1 MLTFAHPATYN
12 EMASQPATSQ
22 VLKSEQTSEPEML
35 SSNRA
40 GDRRAPRP
48 RVRKGPHVLIEKLA
62 ATFPM
67 KRGCPLEL
75 PQEYAR
81 LRQESPV
88 ARVRLAFDG
97 SEVWIV
103 TGYREAC
110 AVLEDPRFSSDG
122 VRAGFPRPMTMKPPP
137 PGTFIRMDPP
147 DHTRLR
153 IAIAAEFKPNRI
165 ENLRASI
172 QRTVD
177 KLLDEITALTPP
189 VDLVDKFA
197 LPLPAMVVCDLLGV
211 PYADRDFFH
220 ERIRVIGLQ
229 SASRSRHGE
238 VREELEAHLF
248 ALAAIKEK
256 EPEDDLLS
264 RLIARHRQVGD
275 ITREEA
281 VGIATLL
288 LIAGYETLAN
298 MIALGTVV
306 LLENP
311 DRLEELRRGPAKLA
325 GAIEELLRYQTV
337 IMFGLRRAATA
348 DVEIGGTL
356 IRAGEG
362 VIVLLD
368 AANRDEAEFS
378 DGDRFN
384 MCREAN
390 HHLAF
395 GHGIHACIG
404 QPLARLEL
412 EIAWATLL
420 RRIPTLQLAVP
431 LAEIPFRNETFVYG
445 VHKLPVKWQE
455 THGYAGT
462 RNRGSTRENEVAD
475 RSSSV

>member
-1 MLTFAHPATYN
+1 M
-12 EMASQPATSQ
+12 
-22 VLKSEQTSEPEML
+22 QTSAELQSSGGEKAPHEM
-35 SSNRA
+35 
-40 GDRRAPRP
+40 
-48 RVRKGPHVLIEKLA
+48 IETLP

-67 KRGCPLEL
+67 KRGCPLDL
-75 PQEYAR
+75 PPEYAR
-81 LRQESPV
+81 LRKEAPV
-88 ARVRLAFDG
+88 ARARLAFDG
-97 SEVWIV
+97 TEVWIV

-122 VRAGFPRPMTMKPPP
+122 VRPGFPRPMTMKPPP

-165 ENLRASI
+165 ENLRPAVQSI
-172 QRTVD
+172 VD
-177 KLLDEITALTPP
+177 KLLDDITALTPP

-197 LPLPAMVVCDLLGV
+197 LPLPSMVICELIGV

-220 ERIRVIGLQ
+220 ERVRVIGLQ
-229 SASRSRHGE
+229 GASRTRHGE
-238 VREELEAHLF
+238 VREELEAYLF
-248 ALAAIKEK
+248 SLAALREK

-264 RLIARHRQVGD
+264 RLITRHRQVGD

-311 DRLEELRRGPAKLA
+311 DRLEDLRREPAKLA

-337 IMFGLRRAATA
+337 IMFGLRRVATE
-348 DVEIGGTL
+348 DLEIGETP
-356 IRAGEG
+356 IRAGDG

-368 AANRDEAEFS
+368 AANRDEAEFP

-420 RRIPTLQLAVP
+420 RRISTLQLAVP
-431 LAEIPFRNETFVYG
+431 LAEIPFRDATFVYG
-445 VHKLPVKWQE
+445 VHKLPVKW
-455 THGYAGT
+455 
-462 RNRGSTRENEVAD
+462 
-475 RSSSV
+475 

>member
-1 MLTFAHPATYN
+1 MIVET
-12 EMASQPATSQ
+12 QP
-22 VLKSEQTSEPEML
+22 V
-35 SSNRA
+35 
-40 GDRRAPRP
+40 
-48 RVRKGPHVLIEKLA
+48 
-62 ATFPM
+62 TFPM
-67 KRGCPLEL
+67 KRYCPLDL
-75 PQEYAR
+75 PQEYAY
-81 LRQESPV
+81 LRRESPV
-88 ARVRLAFDG
+88 ARARLAFDG
-97 SEVWIV
+97 SQVWIV

-110 AVLEDPRFSSDG
+110 AVLEDARFSSDG
-122 VRAGFPRPMTMKPPP
+122 VRPGFPRPMTMKPPP

-165 ENLRASI
+165 ERLRPFI

-177 KLLDEITALTPP
+177 TLLDEMTALTPP
-189 VDLVDKFA
+189 VDLVDRFA

-211 PYADRDFFH
+211 PYADREFFH

-229 SASRSRHGE
+229 SASRARHGE
-238 VREELEAHLF
+238 VREELESHLF
-248 ALAAIKEK
+248 ALAAMKEK

-275 ITREEA
+275 ITRDEA

-311 DRLEELRRGPAKLA
+311 ARLEELRREPAKLA
-325 GAIEELLRYQTV
+325 GAIEELLRYGTV
-337 IMFGLRRAATA
+337 IMFGLRRAAIT
-348 DVEIGGTL
+348 DVELAGNL
-356 IRAGEG
+356 IRAGDG

-368 AANRDEAEFS
+368 AANRDEAEFP
-378 DGDRFN
+378 DGDRFKP
-384 MCREAN
+384 CREAN

-404 QPLARLEL
+404 QALARLEL
-412 EIAWATLL
+412 EIAWSTLF

-431 LAEIPFRNETFVYG
+431 LAEIPFRHETFVYG
-445 VHKLPVKWQE
+445 VHKLPLKW
-455 THGYAGT
+455 
-462 RNRGSTRENEVAD
+462 
-475 RSSSV
+475 